1 MELNK
6 QIQLNHSIVK
16 EGITIA
22 VLSGSLSIDSTNVG
36 NISTSILNREYYVKF
51 KSEVQVAIREFY
63 NQLFSECDKWDA
75 LLNTNTGDSK
85 NDTNEEVVDDIVE
98 DSSDTE
104 NDGVETNPDATEDLV
119 ENETNVDID

>member
-22 VLSGSLSIDSTNVG
+22 VLSGSLSIGSDNVG
-36 NISTSILNREYYVKF
+36 NISTSILNREYYVKY
-51 KSEVQVAIREFY
+51 KSEVQASIREFY
-63 NQLFSECDKWDA
+63 NQFFTECDKWDA
-75 LLNTNTGDSK
+75 LLSTDTGE
-85 NDTNEEVVDDIVE
+85 TDDI
-98 DSSDTE
+98 SLDT
-104 NDGVETNPDATEDLV
+104 TEDLIEEDPT